1 MQSIQGILGGV
12 RNPNPSP
19 ELSENVTQVIAIVSG
34 VVAVSRGAL
43 PRSAEDRGN
52 TILNTLS
59 DHCDRLSEVQA
70 QRTVTKDSRQTM
82 AQSSFAIA
90 NAVKELMKL

>member
-1 MQSIQGILGGV
+1 MQSIQGILSGV
-12 RNPNPSP
+12 RNPNPTP
-19 ELSENVTQVIAIVSG
+19 ELSENVTQVITIVSSI
-34 VVAVSRGAL
+34 VAVSRGAL

>member
-1 MQSIQGILGGV
+1 MPAIQGILSGV
-12 RNPNPSP
+12 RNTTPTP
-19 ELSENVTQVIAIVSG
+19 ELSENVTQVITIVSS

-70 QRTVTKDSRQTM
+70 QRTVTKDSRQVM